1 MSKKLLSW
9 LLILSMCLTLCAL
22 SIAEED
28 DEEVSITILDESGAA
43 VTGETAGAADAAEV
57 TPEPTVDK
65 SAAVYEADGSVLLT
79 MSFTGDVTIGGNTQS
94 GGTSIFE
101 KELKKQ
107 DGNVDFP
114 FRNVKEIFDADDLT
128 MVNFEGTLTTAGKNP
143 DKLNNDYLFRAD
155 PSYVSMLPDNGIDT
169 VSLENNHVLD
179 MGEDGL
185 GGNQADPAFRR
196 SELRQRGRARHHDG

>member
-155 PSYVSMLPDNGIDT
+155 PSYVSMLPG
-169 VSLENNHVLD
+169 
-179 MGEDGL
+179 
-185 GGNQADPAFRR
+185 
-196 SELRQRGRARHHDG
+196 